1 MEKNF
6 ENHYQKL
13 ANQLADC
20 INTKDLGDMLENEF
34 KDLFIKL
41 NNSNSDEGKHYAAVL
56 AEHYL
61 SQVRDFPNK
70 PGAKGR
76 K

>member
-1 MEKNF
+1 MEKTF

-20 INTKDLGDMLENEF
+20 INTKDLGETLEKEFNE
-34 KDLFIKL
+34 LYRIL
-41 NNSNSDEGKHYAAVL
+41 SNETSSEGKHYAAVL
-56 AEHYL
+56 AENYL
-61 SQVRDFPNK
+61 GLVGDFPDK
-70 PGAKGR
+70 VGGKSR